1 MIYILSK
8 FKEAAMKQ
16 SKMFI
21 PTLREV
27 PNDADSK
34 SHQLLLKAGMIKQVA
49 SGVYSY
55 LPIAK
60 RVLNKIE
67 AIVREEME
75 AIDGVEILMPALQ
88 PSELWSESGRWQSY
102 GAELMRMTDRHGRE
116 FALGPTHEEII
127 TSLVRDEL
135 KSYKKLPVTLFQ
147 IQNKFRDEK
156 RPRFG
161 LLRGREFIMKDA
173 YSFHATEE
181 SLDETYQDMYDAY
194 SRIFSRVNLKFRPVI
209 ADSGAIGGSHTHEF
223 MALAEIGED
232 TICYTDESD
241 YAANIEKAE
250 VKYVPN
256 VEHTE
261 EKALD
266 KVHTPGVK
274 TAQQL
279 ADLLGKRLDEIVK
292 SMIVK
297 VDDQFIM
304 FLIRG
309 HHELN
314 DVKVKSY
321 FGTETVEMATDE
333 EIQAI
338 LGATPGSLGPVGV
351 EKIEIYADN
360 SVQDLNNLAV
370 GANETDYHY
379 VNANLGRDF
388 NVKAFDDFRFILE
401 GEMAADGS
409 GPIKFAEGI
418 EVGQVFKLGTKYSE
432 SMNATFLNDQGRA
445 EPMIMG
451 CYGIG
456 VSRTLSAVI
465 EQHHDDKGIIWP
477 TSITPFE
484 IHIITAN
491 AKQDTQRELADQL
504 YDAYKRDYEVLYDDR
519 NERAG
524 VKFNDADLIGV
535 PVRIVVGKQAA
546 DEIVEVKNRRTG
558 ESFEVPVSELDAKIK
573 AIYASFEH

>member
-1 MIYILSK
+1 
-8 FKEAAMKQ
+8 MKQ

-173 YSFHATEE
+173 YSFHATDE
-181 SLDETYQDMYDAY
+181 SLDETYQDMYGAY
-194 SRIFSRVNLKFRPVI
+194 SRIFSRVNLNFRPVI

-261 EKALD
+261 EKDLE
-266 KVHTPGVK
+266 KVHTPGVR

-321 FGTETVEMATDE
+321 FGTETVEMATDK

-360 SVQDLNNLAV
+360 SVQDINNLAV

-379 VNANLGRDF
+379 INANLGRDF

-465 EQHHDDKGIIWP
+465 EQHHDEKGIIWP
-477 TSITPFE
+477 TSITPFD

-535 PVRIVVGKQAA
+535 PVRIVVGKQASE
-546 DEIVEVKNRRTG
+546 EIVEVKNRRTG
-558 ESFEVPVSELDAKIK
+558 ESFEVPVSELDTKIK